1 MKIKMLFSISVII
14 PAYNVEQFIE
24 TAIVSALQQ
33 PEVSEVIVVD
43 DGSTDKTLQIVK
55 SLQLVNAK
63 IKIYHHENSIN
74 KGRSATRNLGI
85 QKATGDYISFL
96 DADDY
101 YLEHR
106 FRNDIMIFHGDK
118 NCDGVYN
125 AVGFHFYR
133 QATPLEKD
141 KLKLNTVVKKLLPN
155 ELFDGIVSSK
165 YGYLHLNGITIK
177 KTVFDC
183 TGFFNESL
191 MVAEDSD
198 IIFKMALKCCLLPSV
213 IDKPVAKRG
222 VHDVNVFTDDT
233 LYKVYNIKL
242 YKELLEWSY
251 QNDIALK
258 NKDTLLKWLWFFK
271 FRDGNSLWNHIVYW
285 GYLVRGIPELFFSIL
300 SIKYFPIIR
309 QRQILFPFLY
319 RKN

>member
-1 MKIKMLFSISVII
+1 MTFSITVII

-33 PEVSEVIVVD
+33 LEVIEIVVVN
-43 DGSTDKTLQIVK
+43 DGSTDNTMRIVK
-55 SLQLVNAK
+55 TMQVVNSK

-85 QKATGDYISFL
+85 QKATGDYIAFL

-106 FRNDIMIFHGDK
+106 FKNDVKIFQGNK

-133 QATPLEKD
+133 QVTPLELD
-141 KLKLNTVVKKLLPN
+141 KLKVSTVAKKLRPN

-183 TGFFNESL
+183 IGYFNESL

-198 IIFKMALKCCLLPSV
+198 IIFKMALKCFLLPSE
-213 IDKPVAKRG
+213 IHNPVAKRG
-222 VHDVNVFTDDT
+222 IHDVNIYSDEA
-233 LYKVYNIKL
+233 LYKVYNVKL
-242 YKELLEWSY
+242 FKELLEWSY
-251 QNDIALK
+251 QNGIAIK

-271 FRDGNSLWNHIVYW
+271 FRDGNSLWNHIIFW
-285 GYLVRGIPELFFSIL
+285 GYLVGGIPELLFSIL

-319 RKN
+319 QKN

>member
-1 MKIKMLFSISVII
+1 MLFSLSIII

-33 PEVSEVIVVD
+33 PEVSEVVVVD
-43 DGSTDKTLQIVK
+43 DGSTDNTMRIVK
-55 SLQLVNAK
+55 TMQVVNSK
-63 IKIYHHENSIN
+63 IKIYNHENSIN

-85 QKATGDYISFL
+85 QKATGDYIAFL

-106 FRNDIMIFHGDK
+106 FKNDVKIFQGNK

-133 QATPLEKD
+133 QVTPLELD
-141 KLKLNTVVKKLLPN
+141 KLKLSTVVKKLRPN

-183 TGFFNESL
+183 IGSFNESL

-198 IIFKMALKCCLLPSV
+198 IIFKMALKCFLLPSE
-213 IDKPVAKRG
+213 IHNPVAKRG
-222 VHDVNVFTDDT
+222 IHGVNIYSDEA
-233 LYKVYNIKL
+233 LYKVYNVKL
-242 YKELLEWSY
+242 FKELLEWSY
-251 QNDIALK
+251 QNGIAIK

-271 FRDGNSLWNHIVYW
+271 FRDGNSLWNHIIFW
-285 GYLVRGIPELFFSIL
+285 GYLVGGIPELLFSIL

-319 RKN
+319 QKN

>member
-1 MKIKMLFSISVII
+1 MTFSISVII

-33 PEVSEVIVVD
+33 PEVIEIVVVD
-43 DGSTDKTLQIVK
+43 DGSTDNTLQIIKTLQV
-55 SLQLVNAK
+55 VNAK
-63 IKIYHHENSIN
+63 IKIFHHENHIN

-85 QKATGDYISFL
+85 QKATGDYIAFL

-106 FRNDIMIFHGDK
+106 FRNDVKIFQGNK

-133 QATPLEKD
+133 QVTPLELD
-141 KLKLNTVVKKLLPN
+141 KLKVSTVSKKLRPN

-183 TGFFNESL
+183 IGYFNESL

-198 IIFKMALKCCLLPSV
+198 IIFKMALKCFLLPSE
-213 IDKPVAKRG
+213 IHNPVAKRG
-222 VHDVNVFTDDT
+222 IHDVNIYSDEA
-233 LYKVYNIKL
+233 LYKVYNVKL
-242 YKELLEWSY
+242 FKELLEWSY
-251 QNDIALK
+251 QNGIAIK

-271 FRDGNSLWNHIVYW
+271 FRDGNSLWNHIIFW
-285 GYLVRGIPELFFSIL
+285 GYLVGGIPELLFSIL

-319 RKN
+319 QKN

>member
-24 TAIVSALQQ
+24 TAIVSALLQ
-33 PEVSEVIVVD
+33 PEVSEVVVVD
-43 DGSTDKTLQIVK
+43 DGSTDKTLQITK
-55 SLQLVNAK
+55 SLQVVNAK

-85 QKATGDYISFL
+85 QKATGNYIAFL

-106 FRNDIMIFHGDK
+106 FRNDLKIFREDK

-125 AVGFHFYR
+125 AVGFDFYR
-133 QATPLEKD
+133 QVTPLELD
-141 KLKLNTVVKKLLPN
+141 KLKLNTVVKKLRPS

-183 TGFFNESL
+183 IGYFNESL

-198 IIFKMALKCCLLPSV
+198 IIFKMALKCCLLPSE
-213 IDKPVAKRG
+213 INNPVAKRG
-222 VHDVNVFTDDT
+222 IHDVNIYSDEA

-251 QNDIALK
+251 QNDIAIG

-271 FRDGNSLWNHIVYW
+271 FRDGNSLWNHIIFW
-285 GYLVRGIPELFFSIL
+285 GYLVGGIPELFFSIL

-319 RKN
+319 QKN